1 MAHRFESGMFV
12 REPAWHGLGTVL
24 DEPPTVSEAIVEARL
39 DWKVTKEPLYTKEA
53 EVDTVGPPLLRQAPD
68 HNALVRSSDRKI
80 LGVAGGRYRP
90 LQNIEA
96 FEFFNPF
103 LEKKVATLETAGS
116 LMGGRVVWVLAK
128 LNDFEDEVVAND
140 PVQAHLLL
148 SNSHTG
154 SGAVRVI
161 FTPTRV
167 VCWNTLSAAEAA
179 PKSIVKVVHSKN
191 LTNSLTAVQDA
202 VDVANKTFAFTL
214 ADYRA
219 MARKDITVEGLKNYV
234 RDVLSVPAEV
244 KDMPR
249 AWEGIEAAF
258 EGGPGS
264 DIPGVDGTVW
274 GAYNAVTH
282 WVDHQRGRTDESR
295 LTASWFQPGVGP
307 AIRKKAHAE
316 AVALATN

>member
-1 MAHRFESGMFV
+1 MAHQFESGMFV

-24 DEPPTVSEAIVEARL
+24 DEPPSVSEAIVEAGL
-39 DWKVTKEPLYTKEA
+39 DWKVTKEPLFTKEGA
-53 EVDTVGPPLLRQAPD
+53 GVPMLREAP
-68 HNALVRSSDRKI
+68 HHHALVRSSDRKI
-80 LGVAGGRYRP
+80 LGVAGDRYQP

-103 LEKKVATLETAGS
+103 LEKEVATLETAGS
-116 LMGGRVVWVLAK
+116 LMGGKVVWVMAR
-128 LNDFEDEVVAND
+128 LNDLEAEVVPND
-140 PVQAHLLL
+140 PVQANLLL
-148 SNSHTG
+148 SNAHTG
-154 SGAVRVI
+154 NGAVKVL

-167 VCWNTLSAAEAA
+167 VCWNTLSVAEDGA
-179 PKSIVKVVHSKN
+179 KNMVKVVHSKN
-191 LTNSLTAVQDA
+191 LTNSLTAVQEA
-202 VDVANKTFAFTL
+202 VDTANKTFAFSL
-214 ADYRA
+214 ENYRA

-234 RDVLSVPAEV
+234 RKVLDVPAEV
-244 KDMPR
+244 KEMPR

-274 GAYNAVTH
+274 NAYNAVTH

-307 AIRKKAHAE
+307 AIRRKAHAE
-316 AVALATN
+316 AMELAT